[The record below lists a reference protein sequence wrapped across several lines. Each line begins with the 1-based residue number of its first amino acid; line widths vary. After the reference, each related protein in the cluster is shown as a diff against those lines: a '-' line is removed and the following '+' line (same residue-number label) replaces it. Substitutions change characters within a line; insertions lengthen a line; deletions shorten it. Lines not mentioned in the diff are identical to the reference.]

1 MPLPTHARTWFLV
14 FPLCLSAL
22 AADPASGR
30 WPQFRGANAD
40 GTSTTA
46 RPPAKFGPAEGVRW
60 SIDLPWSPSSPIVWG
75 DRIFLT
81 TFADQQLETR
91 CLNRTDGSLRWKRGL
106 QVAGLEEFHRSDGS
120 PAASTPATDG
130 QRVVS
135 YFGSFGVICHDLDGR
150 ELWRHP
156 LPVAQSGGQYGT
168 GGSPVIMGGLV
179 VLNRDQYRDSTL
191 LALDLATG
199 AKRWEAPRPDSSGS
213 FGTPVYWKNDGHDEV
228 VIAATGRL
236 RGYDLKTGAE
246 RWVVKG
252 VTGYVC
258 TTPVIGDGVLY
269 FAAFS
274 NGQTDSPLTPWPD
287 FVKRWDKNGDG
298 EVAFEEIDENRRDY
312 LRGLDRNRDGKYT
325 KEDWDQVIAESK
337 QTENV
342 LVAVKSGGTGDIT
355 TSHVLWRYKKALPYV
370 PSPLLYE
377 GRIFFVRD
385 GGLVT
390 SLDAKTG
397 TPFYAQERIEAPGNY
412 YASPVAAAGRIYVA
426 SVAGKLTVLK
436 AGGDKPE
443 IVLQIDFGSRILASP
458 VLVDDTLYL
467 RTANRLFAFGS

>member
-1 MPLPTHARTWFLV
+1 MPHPARPFAWLLAL
-14 FPLCLSAL
+14 PLCLTVLS
-22 AADPASGR
+22 ADPAPAR
-30 WPQFRGANAD
+30 WPQFRGANAA
-40 GTSTTA
+40 GSSSTA
-46 RPPAKFGPAEGVRW
+46 QPPARFGPTEGVRW
-60 SIDLPWSPSSPIVWG
+60 SVELPWSPSSPIVWD

-91 CLNRTDGSLRWKRGL
+91 CLNRADGSLRWKRGL
-106 QVAGLEEFHRSDGS
+106 RVDGLEEFHRADGS

-130 QRVVS
+130 RHVVS
-135 YFGSFGVICHDLDGR
+135 YFGSFGVICHDPDGR

-168 GGSPVIMGGLV
+168 GSSPVIMGDLV

-199 AKRWEAPRPDSSGS
+199 ATRWEAPRPDSSGS
-213 FGTPVYWKNDGHDEV
+213 FGTPVSWRNEGHDEV
-228 VIAATGRL
+228 VIAASGRL
-236 RGYDLKTGAE
+236 RGYDLTTGAE
-246 RWVVKG
+246 RWLVRG

-274 NGQTDSPLTPWPD
+274 NGQTDSPLTPWSD

-298 EVAFEEIDENRRDY
+298 EVTFDEIDESRRDY
-312 LRGLDRNRDGKYT
+312 YRGLDRNRDGKYT
-325 KEDWDQVIAESK
+325 KEDWDQVLAESK
-337 QTENV
+337 QTENL
-342 LVAVKSGGTGDIT
+342 LVAVKPGGTGDIT
-355 TSHVLWRYKKALPYV
+355 DTHVLWRYKKALPYV
-370 PSPLLYE
+370 PSPLFYA

-390 SLDAKTG
+390 SLDARTG
-397 TPFYAQERIEAPGNY
+397 TPAYAQERLDAPGSY

-443 IVLQIDFGSRILASP
+443 IVHQVDFGSRILASP
-458 VLVDDTLYL
+458 VLADDTLYL